1 MKENALSY
9 ATLPAATL
17 ARLVEASQV
26 LNSTLELELLLQFI
40 IDTAAELT
48 GAAAASIMLFDDK
61 THTLRFEAS
70 SNQLAQDALGH
81 FEVPLEGSLAGAIFC
96 ECRPLIINDAQH
108 DPRLYKQVGEAVALP
123 THSLLG
129 VPLCIKER
137 STGVLEAVN
146 KRDGSGFSETDA
158 FTLSALASQAA
169 IAIENARL
177 IEALQKAHAE
187 LRQLDRAKS
196 DFISVASHELRTPL
210 HIILGYAEFL
220 QGETSSTGQEYLR
233 SVRNSAMRLKQLI
246 ESMVN
251 LNYMDAGSI
260 DLERTRLDLR
270 QVVEV
275 VIADLQA
282 RAQAQGLTLE
292 LSTPSE
298 PLWVLIDQAKI
309 QVAITNVMSNALQFT
324 APGGQVLVS
333 CEKRFKE
340 AWVSV
345 MDNGPG
351 IPPEQLERVF
361 ERFYQVEHHMTRR
374 KGGLGLGLTIA
385 RGMVAMHA
393 GRIWAESPTVDAGG
407 CRVTLALP
415 LAEA

>member
-1 MKENALSY
+1 MKEKALSY
-9 ATLPAATL
+9 ATLPVATL

-26 LNSTLELELLLQFI
+26 LNSTLELEPLLQFI
-40 IDTAAELT
+40 IDAAAELT
-48 GAAAASIMLFDDK
+48 GAAAASIILFDEK

-81 FEVPLEGSLAGAIFC
+81 FEVPLEGSLAGIIFREGC
-96 ECRPLIINDAQH
+96 PLIINDAQH

-123 THSLLG
+123 TRSLLG
-129 VPLCIKER
+129 VPLCIKDR

-146 KRDGSGFSETDA
+146 KCDESGFSQMDA
-158 FTLSALASQAA
+158 FTLSVLASQAA

-177 IEALQKAHAE
+177 IDALQRAHAE

-260 DLERTRLDLR
+260 DLERTQLDLR
-270 QVVEV
+270 QVVEAV
-275 VIADLQA
+275 VSELQP
-282 RAQAQGLTLE
+282 RAQAQCLKLE
-292 LSTPSE
+292 LSAPPE
-298 PLWVLIDQAKI
+298 PLWVMIDQAKI

-333 CEKRFKE
+333 CERRFKE
-340 AWVSV
+340 AWVLV
-345 MDNGPG
+345 TDNGPG
-351 IPPEQLERVF
+351 IPHEQLERVF

-385 RGMVAMHA
+385 RGMVQMHN
-393 GRIWAESPTVDAGG
+393 GRIWAESPAMDAGG

-415 LAEA
+415 LAA